1 MSDVDS
7 AAAGSKDAASAAAT
21 TVGEKVAAV
30 SAAISVAH
38 SADSSAIDTAEA
50 RATEASARANASLR
64 EATAAAAAAVE
75 SAAAEVDAAAGKVT
89 AAVDDAEAAATKHNE
104 VSTTAMGD
112 LGKDVASHV
121 ADVDL
126 AHEPVEPVM
135 PVAPPAFSRAIS
147 ATAADEVVLSG
158 GAVVAPVVHKEEE
171 TFEDAEGEVVDVFGE
186 VDAPAVE
193 DAPAPAPAPAVDA
206 ENVVPTVA
214 PAKKSLASMRE
225 GFKSKIAA
233 PAGAE
238 RRTFGALKDVNA
250 Q

>member
-1 MSDVDS
+1 
-7 AAAGSKDAASAAAT
+7 
-21 TVGEKVAAV
+21 
-30 SAAISVAH
+30 
-38 SADSSAIDTAEA
+38 
-50 RATEASARANASLR
+50 
-64 EATAAAAAAVE
+64 
-75 SAAAEVDAAAGKVT
+75 
-89 AAVDDAEAAATKHNE
+89 
-104 VSTTAMGD
+104 MGD

-158 GAVVAPVVHKEEE
+158 GAVVAPVVHEEEE

-193 DAPAPAPAPAVDA
+193 DAPAAAPAPALDA
-206 ENVVPTVA
+206 ENVV

>member
-1 MSDVDS
+1 
-7 AAAGSKDAASAAAT
+7 
-21 TVGEKVAAV
+21 
-30 SAAISVAH
+30 
-38 SADSSAIDTAEA
+38 
-50 RATEASARANASLR
+50 
-64 EATAAAAAAVE
+64 
-75 SAAAEVDAAAGKVT
+75 
-89 AAVDDAEAAATKHNE
+89 
-104 VSTTAMGD
+104 
-112 LGKDVASHV
+112 
-121 ADVDL
+121 
-126 AHEPVEPVM
+126 
-135 PVAPPAFSRAIS
+135 
-147 ATAADEVVLSG
+147 
-158 GAVVAPVVHKEEE
+158 
-171 TFEDAEGEVVDVFGE
+171 VFGE

>member
-1 MSDVDS
+1 MSGVDS

-64 EATAAAAAAVE
+64 EATDAAAAAVE
-75 SAAAEVDAAAGKVT
+75 SAAAEVDAAAGKVK

-104 VSTTAMGD
+104 VSTNAMCD

-126 AHEPVEPVM
+126 AHEPVEPVV

-147 ATAADEVVLSG
+147 ATPADEVVLSG
-158 GAVVAPVVHKEEE
+158 GAVVAPVAHEEEE

-193 DAPAPAPAPAVDA
+193 DAPAPAPAPSVDA
-206 ENVVPTVA
+206 ENVVPA
-214 PAKKSLASMRE
+214 RKSLASMRE